1 MTGRKERRSRRS
13 AKGETPVEEVKVQ
26 LTPETQ
32 PIDFL
37 KVPKR
42 GDSPRDFRS
51 LHREKS
57 PFEIGEKPDVQVASQ
72 KAIID
77 KALIMDISGG
87 VTNVDEYISLFFTDS
102 CSLDP
107 ASCGDIST
115 VKIEIVEEE
124 PSAQDAPKPA
134 SEHEKTISEAEAE
147 LEAKRIE
154 EEGKLA
160 AIQEAQAEPEPAPEP
175 EPIPEPPPAE
185 PEESSEEEEEEEE
198 IVPPREPTPPPPPPP
213 KEPTPEPIKKSPT
226 PEYDSDVE
234 LIPPKEDF
242 DRSLWKSVDDIEKQL
257 KDSEGGSK
265 KPKSKEASRRESTHE
280 MTERERDLEW
290 QRQRQLMR
298 PPLVISHLKSRSAPK
313 GSTVKLTCTIS
324 GPGITVRWFK
334 DGDPI
339 EKNPRH
345 TFKVSEG
352 LLSLE
357 MKDVE
362 FSDAGEYSCIIK
374 NKNGETST
382 STSVQVYENI
392 ESKPIP
398 PTFISIKET
407 YSLHSDEIILE
418 CRVRGSPRPNIAWI
432 KDGEYIIPG
441 DKYEQY
447 DHADG
452 TCKLII
458 TKPGEMDSGTYT
470 CEAESGGCS
479 DAISHNVQFVG
490 KEQIMLERTHSVYH
504 RNPNLPHFYTPLADY
519 SIPSGGNIC
528 LVVEVQGNCE
538 VQWFKDRYEVKG
550 RPPKV
555 RFYSDGTGV
564 FALCISAATMD
575 ASGRYVCRASNAFG
589 KAESTSNVDVINPNA
604 VKGAKPPIFMAR
616 PQPEIKIRQGQEIS
630 MAFKV
635 IGDPKPKIQWM
646 KGTKDITNSARTVKE
661 VHDDFIRFSLKEALQ
676 TDAGAYF
683 IVARNRYGID
693 RCLTTVTVKHP
704 KGYKKGKEIEDSV
717 AEPNKTDK
725 GRM

>member
-1 MTGRKERRSRRS
+1 MTGRKEKRNRRS
-13 AKGETPVEEVKVQ
+13 AKGETPVEEVKIQ
-26 LTPETQ
+26 LTPEPQ
-32 PIDFL
+32 AVDFL
-37 KVPKR
+37 KVPGR

-115 VKIEIVEEE
+115 VKIEIVEEDT
-124 PSAQDAPKPA
+124 SAPDAPKPA
-134 SEHEKTISEAEAE
+134 SEHEKTVTEAEAE

-160 AIQEAQAEPEPAPEP
+160 AIQEAQGEPEPAPEP

-185 PEESSEEEEEEEE
+185 PEESEEESEEEEEV
-198 IVPPREPTPPPPPPP
+198 VPPREPTPPPPPPP
-213 KEPTPEPIKKSPT
+213 KSPTPEPIKKSPT

-242 DRSLWKSVDDIEKQL
+242 DPSLWKSVDDIEKQL
-257 KDSEGGSK
+257 VDSEGGTK

-298 PPLVISHLKSRSAPK
+298 PPLVISHLKSRAAPK

-334 DGDPI
+334 DGDPV

-357 MKDVE
+357 IKDIE

-458 TKPGEMDSGTYT
+458 TKPGETDSGTYT

-575 ASGRYVCRASNAFG
+575 ASGRYVCRASNNFG
-589 KAESTSNVDVINPNA
+589 KAESSSNVDVINPNA

-616 PQPEIKIRQGQEIS
+616 PQPDIKIRQGQEIS

-646 KGTKDITNSARTVKE
+646 KGTKDITNAARTVKE
-661 VHDDFIRFSLKEALQ
+661 VHDEFIRFSIKEALT
-676 TDAGAYF
+676 TDEGAYF

-704 KGYKKGKEIEDSV
+704 KGYKKGKEIEESV
-717 AEPNKTDK
+717 AEPDKTDK

>member
-1 MTGRKERRSRRS
+1 MTGRKEKRSRRS
-13 AKGETPVEEVKVQ
+13 AKGETPVEEVKIQ
-26 LTPETQ
+26 LTPEPQ
-32 PIDFL
+32 AVDFL
-37 KVPKR
+37 KVPGR

-115 VKIEIVEEE
+115 VKIEIVEEDT
-124 PSAQDAPKPA
+124 SALDAPKPA
-134 SEHEKTISEAEAE
+134 SEHEKTEAEAEAE

-160 AIQEAQAEPEPAPEP
+160 AIQEAQAEPEPAPVP
-175 EPIPEPPPAE
+175 EPIPEPPPPEE
-185 PEESSEEEEEEEE
+185 PEEESSEEEEE

-213 KEPTPEPIKKSPT
+213 KEPTPEPIKKSPS

-257 KDSEGGSK
+257 VDSEGGGTK
-265 KPKSKEASRRESTHE
+265 KPKSTEASRRESTHE

-334 DGDPI
+334 DGDPV

-357 MKDVE
+357 IKDVE

-458 TKPGEMDSGTYT
+458 TKPGETDSGTYT

-504 RNPNLPHFYTPLADY
+504 RNPNLPHFYTALADY

-575 ASGRYVCRASNAFG
+575 ASGRYVCRASNNFG
-589 KAESTSNVDVINPNA
+589 KAESSSNVDVINPNA

-646 KGTKDITNSARTVKE
+646 KGTKDITNAARTVKE
-661 VHDDFIRFSLKEALQ
+661 VHDDFIRFSIKEALT
-676 TDAGAYF
+676 TDEGAYF
-683 IVARNRYGID
+683 VVARNRYGID
-693 RCLTTVTVKHP
+693 RCFTKVMVKHP

-717 AEPNKTDK
+717 DEPDKSDK